1 MSTAA
6 VAEKAAPVEKFR
18 KDYTPF
24 PYTVESVRLDFDVR
38 EEETLVTSKLSLSRG
53 AVASAGTPLELHG
66 EELSLKSLIL
76 DDKALTL
83 GSDYELTDEG
93 LTIFSPPDGAFTLTS
108 TVSIL
113 PASNTKLSG
122 LYQSSGNLCTQ
133 CEAEGFRRITFFP
146 DRPDVMTSYRV
157 RIEADETRFPV
168 LLSNGNEVDRGKAA
182 AGRHWA
188 EFEDPFRKPSY
199 LFALVAGNLGGIES
213 TFTTMSGRAVRLAI
227 WSEKEN
233 LDQLDWAMQSLKD
246 SMAWDETAYGR
257 EYDLDVYHIVAVNDF
272 NMGAMENKGLNV
284 FNTACVLAKPS
295 TATDADYERV
305 QGVVAHEYFHNW
317 SGNRVTCRDWFQL
330 TLKEGLTVFR
340 DQHFSS
346 DMTSEAVK
354 RIEDVRIMRSA
365 QFLQDSGPMAHPIR
379 PESYI
384 AMDNFYTVTVYNK
397 GAEVIRMYRTLLGA
411 EGFRKGMDLYF
422 ERHDGQ
428 AVTCD
433 DFRAALSDA
442 NGASHLL
449 GPHFERW
456 YTQAGTPTVT
466 ATGSYDAATKT
477 YALTLSQATPPTP
490 GQPDKL
496 PFLIPVATGLLL
508 KDGTPCGDTR
518 ILHLSEPEQT
528 FTFEHVPSEPVPS
541 LLRGFSAPVR
551 LNVAR
556 TEEDLLLLASS
567 DPDSFNRW
575 DAAQQLATRVL
586 LALAKAGGKGEV
598 APSLLEAYR
607 ATLTDETLDPSLAA
621 YSLSLPDYTTLSQA
635 RHHITPC
642 PPI

>member
-53 AVASAGTPLELHG
+53 AVASAGTPLELHGEREGPKDSPAGAHVRRRRAHNPASPVAG

-272 NMGAMENKGLNV
+272 NMGAMENK
-284 FNTACVLAKPS
+284 
-295 TATDADYERV
+295 
-305 QGVVAHEYFHNW
+305 
-317 SGNRVTCRDWFQL
+317 
-330 TLKEGLTVFR
+330 
-340 DQHFSS
+340 
-346 DMTSEAVK
+346 
-354 RIEDVRIMRSA
+354 
-365 QFLQDSGPMAHPIR
+365 
-379 PESYI
+379 
-384 AMDNFYTVTVYNK
+384 
-397 GAEVIRMYRTLLGA
+397 
-411 EGFRKGMDLYF
+411 
-422 ERHDGQ
+422 
-428 AVTCD
+428 
-433 DFRAALSDA
+433 
-442 NGASHLL
+442 
-449 GPHFERW
+449 
-456 YTQAGTPTVT
+456 
-466 ATGSYDAATKT
+466 
-477 YALTLSQATPPTP
+477 
-490 GQPDKL
+490 
-496 PFLIPVATGLLL
+496 
-508 KDGTPCGDTR
+508 
-518 ILHLSEPEQT
+518 
-528 FTFEHVPSEPVPS
+528 
-541 LLRGFSAPVR
+541 
-551 LNVAR
+551 
-556 TEEDLLLLASS
+556 ASS
-567 DPDSFNRW
+567 GQEGRGAWGWLGTLRRSS
-575 DAAQQLATRVL
+575 RVPRGE
-586 LALAKAGGKGEV
+586 GGGG
-598 APSLLEAYR
+598 YG
-607 ATLTDETLDPSLAA
+607 
-621 YSLSLPDYTTLSQA
+621 
-635 RHHITPC
+635 
-642 PPI
+642 